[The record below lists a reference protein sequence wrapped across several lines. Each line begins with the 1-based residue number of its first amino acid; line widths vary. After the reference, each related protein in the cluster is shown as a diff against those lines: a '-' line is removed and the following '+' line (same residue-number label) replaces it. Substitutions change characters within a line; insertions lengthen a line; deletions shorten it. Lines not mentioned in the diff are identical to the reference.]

1 MLQELPERTKASG
14 VDRWSSWNL
23 GASKLELESIVTV
36 CCSNTERWFISKG
49 GPFCEIFHQL
59 KFEFRISAVASKVV
73 GALDADCSTV
83 CATIDSECASKEVAL
98 T

>member
-1 MLQELPERTKASG
+1 
-14 VDRWSSWNL
+14 
-23 GASKLELESIVTV
+23 
-36 CCSNTERWFISKG
+36 
-49 GPFCEIFHQL
+49 L

-83 CATIDSECASKEVAL
+83 CATIDSECAPKEVVL